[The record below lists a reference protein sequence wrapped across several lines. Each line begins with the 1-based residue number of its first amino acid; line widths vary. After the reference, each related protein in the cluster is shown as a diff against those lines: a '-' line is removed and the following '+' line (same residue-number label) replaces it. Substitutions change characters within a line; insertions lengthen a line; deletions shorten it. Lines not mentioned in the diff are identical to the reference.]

1 MKNAFP
7 RDYYSK
13 LYKMNILSRHK
24 DIHVKI
30 VQQLYKLLR
39 NYYINYFAIQSYPS
53 RTWHKKL
60 VF

>member
-7 RDYYSK
+7 RNYYST

-53 RTWHKKL
+53 
-60 VF
+60 